1 MPGIFFTH
9 PLAKTATAGSS
20 WTSVEAHFP
29 ETQVFA
35 NVLLSAYRHQTPE
48 RFTSFQPSW
57 AEAYIVTPETPMSGG
72 LFSFPTRRDNTV
84 FLTTDNLTFWLQV
97 SNGSSSNP
105 PTSASAVGVIYD
117 FAPAANFDFKST
129 LNRLDLAVY
138 DEDGTIIGIHQSVQL
153 TGGPDFDEEETR
165 ERVLTGA
172 HQMADR
178 EPGSLRLATFDY
190 DAIPAG
196 SDLRVDTSTGRIEP
210 LGDPAGT
217 AGPSSP

>member
-1 MPGIFFTH
+1 MPGIFFTS
-9 PLAKTATAGSS
+9 PLVKTATAGSS
-20 WTSVEAHFP
+20 WTDVEAYFP

-84 FLTTDNLTFWLQV
+84 FLTTDHLTFWLQV

-105 PTSASAVGVIYD
+105 PSSASAVGVIYD
-117 FAPAANFDFKST
+117 YAPAATFDFKNA
-129 LNRLDLAVY
+129 LKRLDLAVY
-138 DEDGTIIGIHQSVQL
+138 DEDGTVIGTHQSIQL
-153 TGGPDFDEEETR
+153 TGGPNFDEDETR

-172 HQMADR
+172 HQMAER
-178 EPGSLRLATFDY
+178 EPGSLQLATFDY
-190 DAIPAG
+190 DATPSG
-196 SDLRVDTSTGRIEP
+196 SDFRVNTSTGRVEP
-210 LGDPAGT
+210 MSDPAT
-217 AGPSSP
+217 RR